1 MNTIKLNYDIDT
13 ESFWEKDAISHGNN
27 CFTYKAEQVAFGLRM
42 SPNCIFCELNEEGTP
57 WGNTDP
63 ERMWDLIR
71 RYNDKAE
78 IVVGKRILQETVPP
92 PQDSKF
98 PSINSI
104 SEIFGGKHIN
114 KNGVSWLMSDMKSPR
129 DLELALDRIDS
140 MNLRE
145 YIFPWNW
152 EQEKRRIYEKYG
164 LKPVGFFGIRGPVT
178 LAMSL
183 FGVENLIFLINDE
196 PDLAA
201 RFRDTIIKLILFIW
215 REMSRE
221 AGYSPGEEPRKFSFY
236 DDNCAMLTAE
246 MYEFFGYPI
255 LKKVFDICAP
265 NDGDIRYQHSD
276 SDMGHLLPVLSK
288 LNFTGVNFGP
298 NVLVQEIRKHMPKTR
313 IDGQISPF
321 TLMRN
326 EEENL
331 IKETKRDCEGAKNF
345 GRGVNLTT
353 AGGVNNGSLLTSMRA
368 IMFAIQ
374 EFGQY

>member
-1 MNTIKLNYDIDT
+1 
-13 ESFWEKDAISHGNN
+13 
-27 CFTYKAEQVAFGLRM
+27 M